1 MKKIYL
7 LLFTLTFSAISFGQI
22 TISALNSPYTQN
34 FDGMGATG
42 TTFPTDWTGIRSSGT
57 GTVNQVLS
65 PVVTDG
71 SSNSGGI
78 FNIGTTAATDRGL
91 GSLASGSTV
100 PAFGASFRNVS
111 GALISKISL
120 AGVME
125 QWRSGSD
132 AVVTEN
138 LVFSYSLDATSL
150 NTGVWT
156 TVPSLNLVE
165 KLTATTIAAA
175 VDGNLSANK
184 TSISSDISL
193 AWANN
198 SNLWIKWTDTND
210 ASNDGAFSIDDFSF
224 TATESSIA
232 PILIINTPA
241 ANTTFLPLSSVTSA
255 ITVSNF
261 TVANGTGNGHI
272 HYSLDGGAPVMKYD
286 TNPIVLSGLSAG
298 PHTLIYTLVDN
309 NHNPL
314 NPSVSA
320 SVSFTITGIST
331 VANIAALRA
340 GTLNAYY
347 TLSGA
352 AVVSHVRTPAG
363 TVTVNTTR
371 NQKFIQDSTGGIL
384 IDDSAGKITT
394 PFAVG
399 DSMSNVSG
407 QLINF
412 NGILELVPL
421 QDQTVVSSGNSLTP
435 ENIAINALN
444 TNVDNY
450 ESKLISF
457 NNITITGVSTVT
469 AGVTTVTPLTVGQT
483 FTSATNYNVFDGTT
497 NGILRTGFAE
507 ANYIGAIIPTVP
519 FNITALGYDNV
530 STANPPV
537 LTPQFIPRN
546 AADFSVTLQTQ
557 NNEIAGL
564 KVYPNPVSNGV
575 LHVESNLN
583 TERTISLFD
592 VLGKEVI
599 KTTTS
604 NTIINIANLNSGIYI
619 VKILE
624 NGKTATKKLVVN

>member
-34 FDGMGATG
+34 FDVMGATG
-42 TTFPTDWTGIRSSGT
+42 TTYPTDWTGIRAGGT
-57 GTVNQVLS
+57 GTANQIL
-65 PVVTDG
+65 TLTANNG
-71 SSNSGGI
+71 STTSGGAY
-78 FNIGTTAATDRGL
+78 NVGTTAATERAL
-91 GSLASGSTV
+91 GSLASGSTF
-100 PAFGASFRNVS
+100 PSIGASFKNTT
-111 GALISKISL
+111 GALISKISI

-125 QWRSGSD
+125 QWKSGSS
-132 AVVTEN
+132 ATSLEN
-138 LVFSYSLDATSL
+138 LVFSYSTNASSL
-150 NTGVWT
+150 SDGTWT
-156 TVPSLNLVE
+156 TVASLNLIE
-165 KLTATTIAAA
+165 KLTATTTAAA
-175 VDGNLSANK
+175 VDGNLVENK
-184 TSISSDISL
+184 TSISGDISL

-198 SNLWIKWTDTND
+198 SNLWIKWTDTDD
-210 ASNDGAFSIDDFSF
+210 AGSDGLYAIDDFSL
-224 TATESSIA
+224 TATESSTA

-241 ANTTFLPLSSVTSA
+241 ANTTFLPLSNVTSA
-255 ITVSNF
+255 ISVSNF

-272 HYSLDGGAPVMKYD
+272 HYSLDGGTAVMKYD

-363 TVTVNTTR
+363 IVLVATTR

-412 NGILELVPL
+412 NGILEFVPL
-421 QDQTVVSSGNSLTP
+421 QNQTVVSSGNTLTP
-435 ENIAINALN
+435 ENITINALN

-469 AGVTTVTPLTVGQT
+469 AGVTTVTPLTVGQQ
-483 FTSATNYNVFDGTT
+483 FASATNYNVFDGTT

-583 TERTISLFD
+583 TERTISIYD
-592 VLGKEVI
+592 VLGKEVM

-604 NTIINIANLNSGIYI
+604 NTTLNIANLNSGIYI
-619 VKILE
+619 VKISE
-624 NGKTATKKLVVN
+624 NGKTATKKLVVK

>member
-34 FDGMGATG
+34 FDVMGAAG
-42 TTFPTDWTGIRSSGT
+42 TTFPTDWTGIRAAGT
-57 GTVNQVLS
+57 GTTAFVLA
-65 PVVTDG
+65 VTDG
-71 SSNSGGI
+71 AANSGGAY
-78 FNIGTTAATDRGL
+78 NVGTTAATERAL
-91 GSLASGSTV
+91 GSISSASTI
-100 PAFGASFRNVS
+100 PAIGASFKNTT

-120 AGVME
+120 VGVME

-132 AVVTEN
+132 PAVTEN

-165 KLTATTIAAA
+165 KLTSTTIAAA
-175 VDGNLSANK
+175 VDGNLAANK

-198 SNLWIKWTDTND
+198 SNLWIKWTDAND
-210 ASNDGAFSIDDFSF
+210 AGSDGLYAIDDFSL
-224 TATESSIA
+224 TATESSTA

-241 ANTTFLPLSSVTSA
+241 ANTTFLPLSNVTSA
-255 ITVSNF
+255 ISVSNF

-272 HYSLDGGAPVMKYD
+272 HYSLDGGTAVMKYD

-363 TVTVNTTR
+363 TVLVATTR

-412 NGILELVPL
+412 NGILEFVPL
-421 QDQTVVSSGNSLTP
+421 QDQTVVSSGNTLTP
-435 ENIAINALN
+435 ENITINALN

-469 AGVTTVTPLTVGQT
+469 AGVTTVTPLTVGQQ
-483 FTSATNYNVFDGTT
+483 FASATNYNVFDGTT

-583 TERTISLFD
+583 TERTISIYD
-592 VLGKEVI
+592 VLGKEVM

-604 NTIINIANLNSGIYI
+604 NTTFNIANLNSGIYI
-619 VKILE
+619 VKISE
-624 NGKTATKKLVVN
+624 NGKTATKKLVVK